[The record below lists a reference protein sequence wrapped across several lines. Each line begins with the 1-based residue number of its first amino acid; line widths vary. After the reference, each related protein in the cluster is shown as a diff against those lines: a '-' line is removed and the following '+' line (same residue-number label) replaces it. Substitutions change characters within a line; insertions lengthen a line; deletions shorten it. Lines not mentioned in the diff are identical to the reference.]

1 MFHEHIAPEHWYV
14 GAMCSCLYVGA
25 THISE
30 DVWNTIDLA
39 WRPKGPRAG
48 GLHTQ
53 IETESDITGPYS
65 NMHDG

>member
-1 MFHEHIAPEHWYV
+1 
-14 GAMCSCLYVGA
+14 MCSCLYVGA

-30 DVWNTIDLA
+30 DVRNTIDLA

-48 GLHTQ
+48 GLQTQ